1 MMWFF
6 ASRLLLCSVTNDIE
20 NHQDQKRHFALLDLC
35 HSIAVGLRREEKTN
49 STKIADFHQRR
60 KYPCLSRVFENSA
73 LFSHLQKTT
82 CLLPY
87 SNVLSRSFPNRI
99 CMRNLVQYIVSSS
112 PSLGSKKHLGRFLL
126 RPYYSTELTCPIFFP
141 VWRSLEEEETE
152 SQGESLLF
160 HGSSRVQLMTWKQ
173 LKGHKQSFKVSDIDK
188 ERSLMRDIW
197 LQHYL
202 Q

>member
-1 MMWFF
+1 LQADYF
-6 ASRLLLCSVTNDIE
+6 SVTNDIE

-99 CMRNLVQYIVSSS
+99 CMRNLVQYIVVVLHLGPRSTWDVSSS
-112 PSLGSKKHLGRFLL
+112 GHTTLQNSLVQFSSLSEGALKK
-126 RPYYSTELTCPIFFP
+126 
-141 VWRSLEEEETE
+141 
-152 SQGESLLF
+152 
-160 HGSSRVQLMTWKQ
+160 KK
-173 LKGHKQSFKVSDIDK
+173 LKAK
-188 ERSLMRDIW
+188 ERAFFFTEAPEYSS
-197 LQHYL
+197 
-202 Q
+202 

>member
-6 ASRLLLCSVTNDIE
+6 ASRLFFCNKWHWKPPRPKET
-20 NHQDQKRHFALLDLC
+20 FC
-35 HSIAVGLRREEKTN
+35 FVGLVPFYCGWFEEGRKN
-49 STKIADFHQRR
+49 QFYQNCWLSPKTKIS
-60 KYPCLSRVFENSA
+60 LSVKSVWK
-73 LFSHLQKTT
+73 FSSFFHLQKTT

>member
-1 MMWFF
+1 MTLKTTKTK
-6 ASRLLLCSVTNDIE
+6 RDILLCWTCAILLRLVWGGKKKPILPKLLTFTKDE
-20 NHQDQKRHFALLDLC
+20 NILVCQEYL
-35 HSIAVGLRREEKTN
+35 
-49 STKIADFHQRR
+49 KIQ
-60 KYPCLSRVFENSA
+60 
-73 LFSHLQKTT
+73 LFFFHLQKTT

-87 SNVLSRSFPNRI
+87 SNVLSVSRSFSNRI

-112 PSLGSKKHLGRFLL
+112 PSLGSKKHLGRFL

-141 VWRSLEEEETE
+141 VSRSLEEEETE